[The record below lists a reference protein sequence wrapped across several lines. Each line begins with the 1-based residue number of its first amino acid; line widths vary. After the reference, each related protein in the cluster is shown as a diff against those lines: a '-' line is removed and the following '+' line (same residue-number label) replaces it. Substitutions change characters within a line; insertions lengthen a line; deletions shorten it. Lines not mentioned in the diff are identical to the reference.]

1 MDSNGIS
8 NHTKEL
14 EVEGNFSKEEN
25 NISQNIKKSL
35 KNKEENEKLTKS
47 DEENNL
53 INEYEDSLSYSTF
66 YRSPQNSFNKNS
78 KDIELSIK
86 RGLSSNISN
95 SHSDINNHELNGIP
109 SDKQYFSQKSIK
121 RINLFKNESYNL
133 ITDYYKG
140 TDDYFKSIFLN
151 KNDYQKSKNYIKKE
165 IFFQDYDDYNNDI
178 SEDNKNNIINEGNM
192 NSNNSFI
199 SLNNNMIN
207 NSEEKSFNEINKN
220 NNNIIIN
227 NPNTNT
233 NNINNINNIN
243 NTNNNINNINKNNEE
258 KKNNIYNFNSNNN
271 FYINQFY
278 FNPNIN
284 FNNINGSKYDVSMY
298 CLGFYSVDC
307 KSLIKINSYYFLLLF
322 SIFRN
327 TNCSIYPK
335 KIKR

>member
-1 MDSNGIS
+1 LSDNFEIDNSNI
-8 NHTKEL
+8 NIKEKKIIFNNNKS
-14 EVEGNFSKEEN
+14 NFSGFSYSREDFQEQN
-25 NISQNIKKSL
+25 NNDNSFL
-35 KNKEENEKLTKS
+35 KNE
-47 DEENNL
+47 
-53 INEYEDSLSYSTF
+53 
-66 YRSPQNSFNKNS
+66 
-78 KDIELSIK
+78 
-86 RGLSSNISN
+86 
-95 SHSDINNHELNGIP
+95 
-109 SDKQYFSQKSIK
+109 
-121 RINLFKNESYNL
+121 FK
-133 ITDYYKG
+133 
-140 TDDYFKSIFLN
+140 
-151 KNDYQKSKNYIKKE
+151 
-165 IFFQDYDDYNNDI
+165 
-178 SEDNKNNIINEGNM
+178 
-192 NSNNSFI
+192 NNSFY
-199 SLNNNMIN
+199 NFYNY
-207 NSEEKSFNEINKN
+207 KN